1 MRGNDRSL
9 VWLLSR
15 GRNKLVIDVR
25 RDVQGRCMNL
35 SVGSSPESVQPFASL
50 KAGCHTVLSPK
61 LVPLES
67 AQLSP
72 ALPRLHT
79 SALPSP
85 LTSGNLIVL

>member
-1 MRGNDRSL
+1 
-9 VWLLSR
+9 
-15 GRNKLVIDVR
+15 
-25 RDVQGRCMNL
+25 
-35 SVGSSPESVQPFASL
+35 
-50 KAGCHTVLSPK
+50 VLSPK